1 MKPNKSLRFVLS
13 GMLLVLGAATLGWWL
28 SRPETPATTVTN
40 FESEAPVV
48 VAPRRPG
55 VRFQPAVRSG
65 SARISNQPTP
75 ASQEKLCVEWK
86 GTWYSAEILA
96 SSNGSNYIRYSGYG
110 PEWDEWV
117 TAERMRYSSPL
128 EAPPQN
134 TSTPTDVPPAQDVR
148 MTPEPGDSVV
158 LWGNRWWRAEVLQT
172 EGDKSLIRY
181 VGYGAEWD
189 EWVGADRFKVY
200 SEEDARN
207 SAATATLTYSV
218 TAPEA
223 VTIPEAVTAPEPE
236 INRSSLVQ
244 GSPAQ
249 GDLLVEWGSFWW
261 PAEILK
267 QEGAS
272 YLIHYKG
279 YGTNWDEWVTLERV
293 GFYSGAE

>member
-1 MKPNKSLRFVLS
+1 MNPNRFLRIILS
-13 GMLLVLGAATLGWWL
+13 GMLLVLAAGMLRWW
-28 SRPETPATTVTN
+28 SSKPETPVGTATPV
-40 FESEAPVV
+40 EAEAPAT
-48 VAPRRPG
+48 VAPQRPG
-55 VRFQPAVRSG
+55 VRLQPAVRSA
-65 SARISNQPTP
+65 SVRTRNQPTP
-75 ASQEKLCVEWK
+75 SPQEKLYVEWK

-117 TAERMRYSSPL
+117 TPDRMRYSSPL

-134 TSTPTDVPPAQDVR
+134 TSTPPDAPPAQAVR

-189 EWVGADRFKVY
+189 EWVGADRFKLY

-207 SAATATLTYSV
+207 SAATATLTYPV
-218 TAPEA
+218 TVPESAA
-223 VTIPEAVTAPEPE
+223 VPEPE
-236 INRSSLVQ
+236 INRASLVQ

-249 GDLLVEWGSFWW
+249 GELLVEWGSFWW

-267 QEGAS
+267 QEGTS
-272 YLIHYKG
+272 YFIHYKG
-279 YGTNWDEWVTLERV
+279 YGTNWDEWVTLERIGV
-293 GFYSGAE
+293 YSGVE